1 MNYIRDKVTDPR
13 DDWSLEPALSNQC
26 WWVVGGLQ
34 VGVTIKNPLLFSN
47 SQCCT
52 LYSLLSTSRYYCV
65 AETRQFVVFIIIQ
78 DERKERNNVKRL
90 SILSLQAQ

>member
-13 DDWSLEPALSNQC
+13 DDWSLKPALSNQC

-47 SQCCT
+47 CQWCGVLLCS
-52 LYSLLSTSRYYCV
+52 LYSVLVLCCWDTVCRISYSR
-65 AETRQFVVFIIIQ
+65 
-78 DERKERNNVKRL
+78 
-90 SILSLQAQ
+90 

>member
-52 LYSLLSTSRYYCV
+52 LYPLLVGIIVLARHDSLLYLLLFKMRG
-65 AETRQFVVFIIIQ
+65 
-78 DERKERNNVKRL
+78 RKGTT
-90 SILSLQAQ
+90 